1 MVKLNGLLLLYR
13 KKFNIMTEQEK
24 STEETIFS
32 AATDEFI
39 DKGFDGA
46 RMQEIAKRAGINK
59 ALLHYYY
66 RTKEKLFDAIFEKV
80 FKTFMPG
87 IFEVMQ
93 SDASMFYKIEVF
105 VEGYLTLIYNNPHIP
120 SFVIHELNRNP
131 DRLPL
136 VFGSIVNQVKDKAF
150 DRFAESLKKEIE
162 EGKIIP
168 IEPEQLIVNIIA
180 LCIFPVV
187 AKPIIQGVIFENDK
201 ARYKAFLDSRKKE
214 IARFVINSIAVNRDQ
229 IS

>member
-1 MVKLNGLLLLYR
+1 
-13 KKFNIMTEQEK
+13 MTEQEK
-24 STEETIFS
+24 STEETIFN
-32 AATDEFI
+32 AATEEFI

-46 RMQEIAKRAGINK
+46 RMQEIAQRAGINK

-66 RTKEKLFDAIFEKV
+66 RTKEKLFDAIFQKV
-80 FKTFMPG
+80 FKSFMPG

-93 SDASMFYKIEVF
+93 SEASLFYKIEIF

-120 SFVIHELNRNP
+120 SFVLHELNRNP
-131 DRLPL
+131 ERLTGL
-136 VFGSIVNQVKDKAF
+136 FGSIMGTVRDKAF
-150 DRFAESLKKEIE
+150 NRFSDSINKEIK
-162 EGKIIP
+162 EGKIIQ

-187 AKPIIQGVIFENDK
+187 ARPIVQGVIFDNDK
-201 ARYKAFLDSRKKE
+201 ARYKEFLESRKKE
-214 IARFVINSIAVNRDQ
+214 VARFVINSIAINRDQ

>member
-1 MVKLNGLLLLYR
+1 MVYYFCR
-13 KKFNIMTEQEK
+13 KFFTMTEQEK

-32 AATDEFI
+32 AATEEFI

-66 RTKEKLFDAIFEKV
+66 RTKEKLFDAIFDKV
-80 FKTFMPG
+80 FKAFMPK

-93 SDASMFYKIEVF
+93 SEASLFFKIEAF

-120 SFVIHELNRNP
+120 SFILHELNRNP
-131 DRLPL
+131 ERLMGL
-136 VFGSIVNQVKDKAF
+136 FGNILGTVREKGF
-150 DRFAESLKKEIE
+150 DRFSDSIKKEVE
-162 EGKIIP
+162 AGNIIP
-168 IEPEQLIVNIIA
+168 IEPEHLIVNILA

-187 AKPIIQGVIFENDK
+187 ARPIIQGVIFNQDK
-201 ARYKAFLDSRKKE
+201 VRYKNFLESRKKE
-214 IARFVINSIAVNRDQ
+214 VSKFVINSISVKK
-229 IS
+229 

>member
-1 MVKLNGLLLLYR
+1 MVYYFCSQIKNST
-13 KKFNIMTEQEK
+13 MTEQEK

-80 FKTFMPG
+80 FKSFMPG

-93 SDASMFYKIEVF
+93 SDASIFHKIEVF

-131 DRLPL
+131 ERLPF
-136 VFGSIVNQVKDKAF
+136 VFNSIISTVKDKAF
-150 DRFAESLKKEIE
+150 DKFAESLKKEIS

-187 AKPIIQGVIFENDK
+187 AKPIIQGVIFDNDK

-214 IARFVINSIAVNRDQ
+214 VARFVINSIAIDRDQ